1 MKSYARQN
9 TLRGRYAQDNNIAS
23 ARLDRHLVNPDICLN
38 VLLFALTFYFHSRL
52 RRLSKVNVLD
62 MFEDIKISPE
72 ITPRLRQDMNPLAP
86 EPLPPPL
93 PSQAPDDASAPA
105 SLSPLMPSAPVVPPL
120 PVELLAVKVETAPV
134 LVRVRDR
141 GQGRLVW
148 LAALMIL
155 PSVIFW
161 LASLLYVAG
170 TKSTLLAI
178 MVRAPFPAIVSFNV
192 VMPVASAVLAGLIL
206 AHAELGTPA
215 RLVAKVTLLLAGGCV
230 LALGSWLAGE
240 AF

>member
-1 MKSYARQN
+1 
-9 TLRGRYAQDNNIAS
+9 
-23 ARLDRHLVNPDICLN
+23 
-38 VLLFALTFYFHSRL
+38 
-52 RRLSKVNVLD
+52 

-86 EPLPPPL
+86 ESLPPAL

-105 SLSPLMPSAPVVPPL
+105 SLPPPVPAAPAVPPL
-120 PVELLAVKVETAPV
+120 PAEPLAVKVETAPV

-206 AHAELGTPA
+206 AHTELSTPT

>member
-1 MKSYARQN
+1 
-9 TLRGRYAQDNNIAS
+9 
-23 ARLDRHLVNPDICLN
+23 
-38 VLLFALTFYFHSRL
+38 
-52 RRLSKVNVLD
+52 

-86 EPLPPPL
+86 ESLPQAL
-93 PSQAPDDASAPA
+93 PSQAPDDISAPA
-105 SLSPLMPSAPVVPPL
+105 LLPPSPLAVPL
-120 PVELLAVKVETAPV
+120 PAEPLAVKVETAPV
-134 LVRVRDR
+134 IVRVRDR

-170 TKSTLLAI
+170 AKSTLLAI
-178 MVRAPFPAIVSFNV
+178 MARAPFPAIVSFNV
-192 VMPVASAVLAGLIL
+192 VMPVAAAVLAGLIL
-206 AHAELGTPA
+206 AHAESGTPT
-215 RLVAKVTLLLAGGCV
+215 RLVAKITLLLAGGCV

>member
-1 MKSYARQN
+1 
-9 TLRGRYAQDNNIAS
+9 
-23 ARLDRHLVNPDICLN
+23 
-38 VLLFALTFYFHSRL
+38 
-52 RRLSKVNVLD
+52 

-86 EPLPPPL
+86 ESLPPAL
-93 PSQAPDDASAPA
+93 PSQAPDDISAPA
-105 SLSPLMPSAPVVPPL
+105 LLPPSPLAVPL
-120 PVELLAVKVETAPV
+120 PAEPLAVKVETAPV
-134 LVRVRDR
+134 IVRVRDR

-170 TKSTLLAI
+170 AKSTLLAI
-178 MVRAPFPAIVSFNV
+178 MARAPFPAIVSFNV